1 MQSRCAL
8 RPCLQPAGRSIQLFA
23 ALSLGLPVRC
33 FTGSPRRAI
42 RHNENPT
49 PGPLKTKRGLV
60 QTVMD
65 GLARLFGRDKRS
77 IEQRER
83 RRQIDTAVNRVFEG
97 SGLLGTLMGVVV
109 KRVGYMVTSMME
121 ENANDLGNIQS
132 KIVSSLGSDSAC
144 SSFLGDD
151 IQCSAPT
158 QLASSSSSI
167 NGVKSRTYLC
177 VMEVNGTHN
186 SGRVRVKAKIG
197 SDGIL
202 RISELTFQGTDGRLR
217 VLSSD

>member
-23 ALSLGLPVRC
+23 ALSLGLPVRG

-49 PGPLKTKRGLV
+49 PGPLKTKRGLI

-65 GLARLFGRDKRS
+65 GLARIFGQDKKS
-77 IEQRER
+77 IERRKR
-83 RRQIDTAVNRVFEG
+83 RRQIDSAVNRVFEG
-97 SGLLGTLMGVVV
+97 TGLLGTLISGIV
-109 KRVGYMVTSMME
+109 KRVGYMITSMME
-121 ENANDLGNIQS
+121 ESADDLSKIQT
-132 KIVSSLGSDSAC
+132 KIVSSLSSDSAC

-167 NGVKSRTYLC
+167 NGVKSRSYLC
-177 VMEVNGTHN
+177 VMEVSGTRN
-186 SGRVRVKAKIG
+186 SGRVGVEAKIG

-217 VLSSD
+217 VLLSD